1 MAIKNIRNLTIQKE
15 SNTIWYHF
23 KAEIDEDLGNWKYMK
38 MQKGGDN
45 SNDVIYLLDNSTYCT
60 GDNGLAVWNKVKDV
74 AMSAGKEWIEI
85 LL

>member
-1 MAIKNIRNLTIQKE
+1 MAIIGIRGLSIQKE

-23 KAEIDEDLGNWKYMK
+23 KAEVEENSGNWKYMK

-45 SNDVIYLLDNSTYCT
+45 SNNVIYLLDNSTYCT
-60 GDNGLAVWNKVKDV
+60 GDDGLAVWNKIKDLG
-74 AMSAGKEWIEI
+74 MSGGKEWIEI

>member
-1 MAIKNIRNLTIQKE
+1 
-15 SNTIWYHF
+15 
-23 KAEIDEDLGNWKYMK
+23 MK

-74 AMSAGKEWIEI
+74 AMSGGKEWIEI